1 VTPLG
6 QPARV
11 AIVLSAKKM
20 EQRNMEQNETTIE
33 MVCVR
38 WADAHAGEGHW
49 SLLEDEDSGEHIVET
64 VGLLIPP
71 TEGGK
76 KEHLTIA
83 QSVSPDGFVDHVI
96 FIPVS
101 MSRSVTFLTPRT
113 NPLTM

>member
-6 QPARV
+6 KPARV
-11 AIVLSAKKM
+11 AIVLSVKRR
-20 EQRNMEQNETTIE
+20 EQRNMEQNEHTFE
-33 MVCVR
+33 MVSVR

-49 SLLEDEDSGEHIVET
+49 SLLEDEDTGEHIVET
-64 VGLLIPP
+64 VGLLVPP
-71 TEGGK
+71 GEGGK

-83 QSVSPDGFVDHVI
+83 QSISPDGFVDHVI

-101 MSRSVTFLTPRT
+101 MSRSVTFLTPRS

>member
-1 VTPLG
+1 
-6 QPARV
+6 
-11 AIVLSAKKM
+11 M
-20 EQRNMEQNETTIE
+20 EPNETKFE

-49 SLLEDEDSGEHIVET
+49 SLLEDEDTGEHIVET

-71 TEGGK
+71 GEGGK

>member
-11 AIVLSAKKM
+11 VIALSVKKR
-20 EQRNMEQNETTIE
+20 EQRIMETNETTFE